1 MPKTMIHSYGNE
13 TDNNMYSE
21 IEFRP
26 SFDKKMAVIY
36 RSLSAKNGLVYDHKL
51 TPNDLALKDWNNNE
65 LTLEKVRGKPV
76 VLPEL
81 SKLLSEL
88 KKVGMLMVPGQ
99 AFAPPVKQNIKH

>member
-1 MPKTMIHSYGNE
+1 MIHTYGNE

-51 TPNDLALKDWNNNE
+51 TPNDLALKD
-65 LTLEKVRGKPV
+65 
-76 VLPEL
+76 
-81 SKLLSEL
+81 
-88 KKVGMLMVPGQ
+88 
-99 AFAPPVKQNIKH
+99 